1 MLACQVA
8 MDWGDFTREFSYLCA
23 NASGNNAT
31 SNVTSELWVLPDKTS
46 GLVTAIFLLLILA
59 VGLPWNLLVT
69 VIILK
74 ERLYK
79 QPTIILLLNLVITD
93 LLLLLVLLPPDII
106 TGITGEFVVGF
117 SDHMRCNICKS
128 AVITVTCF
136 LVSFFTIT
144 AMSFDRFMF
153 IYKPLKY
160 DRIITSFKM
169 LLALSLIWVV
179 CALVSILPLVG
190 FGEIVFFPPLLA
202 CLYNIP
208 DEDKYPTLLFSV
220 CCLAILV
227 TVVFNLWVVFI
238 VQKNIR
244 AIYKVR
250 KSLVDTVEGGK
261 ALYKRMK
268 KKREEKQLHLIK
280 VFGGLLFCNL
290 ITWLPITCVS
300 LYLFF
305 TKGQNGPPTP
315 VFTVV
320 DILCL
325 SQLVL
330 HPILETGLIRDVKE
344 PMKKII
350 LCLFRKK
357 DIVSSKNNETNS
369 TEKEKRCGQDTDKK
383 DAEAETCCA
392 CGFFAILGAALLPE
406 DSYNTNTTENS

>member
-1 MLACQVA
+1 
-8 MDWGDFTREFSYLCA
+8 MDWRDFTKEFSYLCA
-23 NASGNNAT
+23 NASGSSNDP
-31 SNVTSELWVLPDKTS
+31 SNVTSELWVLADEAS

-93 LLLLLVLLPPDII
+93 LLLLLILTIKII
-106 TGITGEFVVGF
+106 TGITGEFVAADI
-117 SDHMRCNICKS
+117 SDHIRCNICKS
-128 AVITVTCF
+128 AVITTTCF
-136 LVSFFTIT
+136 LVSLFTIA
-144 AMSFDRFMF
+144 AMSFDRLMF

-160 DRIITSFKM
+160 DLIITSFKM

-202 CLYNIP
+202 CLFNIP
-208 DEDKYPTLLFSV
+208 DEDNYSTLFFSV

-268 KKREEKQLHLIK
+268 KKREEKELHLIK

-290 ITWLPITCVS
+290 ITWLPILCVS

-305 TKGQNGPPTP
+305 TKGQNGPPAP
-315 VFTVV
+315 VFTVA
-320 DILCL
+320 DILFK

-350 LCLFRKK
+350 LCLFQKK
-357 DIVSSKNNETNS
+357 EIVSSKNNETNS
-369 TEKEKRCGQDTDKK
+369 AEKEKRCGQDTDKK
-383 DAEAETCCA
+383 DDEAETCCA

-406 DSYNTNTTENS
+406 DSYTNTTENS